1 MFKRI
6 RKEQQS
12 SQPLKKNS
20 ILTTENFMY
29 ERIILWD
36 RTERQRAEKKCQRT
50 DKKPALSAKQSSR
63 G

>member
-36 RTERQRAEKKCQRT
+36 RTERQRAEKK
-50 DKKPALSAKQSSR
+50 KMSKN
-63 G
+63 